1 LAEAGLD
8 ATRMRHA
15 AILLNGI
22 NVLFWLDKPVLAIN
36 TCIYWWSLRQNGIDD
51 KIEGFGSLLLEH

>member
-1 LAEAGLD
+1 MLPTTGFGEQHFAETPMKSAHLHIRLGV
-8 ATRMRHA
+8 R
-15 AILLNGI
+15 
-22 NVLFWLDKPVLAIN
+22 N